1 MAKLDNK
8 AKLGSNMKMAVL
20 DTHRD
25 AMRAVF
31 EGVLECERMSP
42 NETIDL
48 FTLADGASIAVDY
61 KSKSEEVLTPAQHKD
76 MGTWIEF
83 AVDDEAATA
92 KALEAAD
99 GVSAFS
105 FVTEHRYFQLPG
117 GQVFRLKR

>member
-1 MAKLDNK
+1 M
-8 AKLGSNMKMAVL
+8 AKLGSNMKMAVR
-20 DTHRD
+20 DTHRG
-25 AMRAVF
+25 ATRAVF
-31 EGVLECERMSP
+31 EGVLGCERMSP
-42 NETIDL
+42 NDTIDL

-61 KSKSEEVLTPAQHKD
+61 KSTDAEVLTPAQHKD

-83 AVDDEAATA
+83 DVDDEEATA